1 MYLIDSSNSL
11 GDILKSKTSFH
22 VVAFMCPLKR
32 YTSERKRF
40 LAKIVSNFD
49 DSYLERFVMIV
60 TQCSEK
66 HQSESIKKEV
76 GYVSNV
82 DCNLKKILSNGYL
95 VCPDADPNQ
104 DSELCQQF
112 RNQFVDMIYYTAIRS
127 LTPIKTGK
135 GWSSFFF

>member
-1 MYLIDSSNSL
+1 MIDSSNSL

-32 YTSERKRF
+32 YTSEKKRF
-40 LAKIVSNFD
+40 LAEIVSNFD
-49 DSYLERFVMIV
+49 DSYLERFFVIV

-66 HQSESIKKEV
+66 HRSESIKKEV
-76 GYVSNV
+76 RNVSEK

-104 DSELCQQF
+104 DIELCQQF
-112 RNQFVDMIYYTAIRS
+112 RNQFVDMIYYTAICS
-127 LTPIKTGK
+127 LTPIKAGK
-135 GWSSFFF
+135 GWSSFFCR